1 MQTIPP
7 GQIDQRYEEII
18 QMMSD
23 FKNSLSQK
31 IHMFQESK
39 QHLLADVNMLEK
51 KKMETNAFLAELK
64 VRELK

>member
-1 MQTIPP
+1 
-7 GQIDQRYEEII
+7 
-18 QMMSD
+18 MMSD

-64 VRELK
+64 VRELKQ